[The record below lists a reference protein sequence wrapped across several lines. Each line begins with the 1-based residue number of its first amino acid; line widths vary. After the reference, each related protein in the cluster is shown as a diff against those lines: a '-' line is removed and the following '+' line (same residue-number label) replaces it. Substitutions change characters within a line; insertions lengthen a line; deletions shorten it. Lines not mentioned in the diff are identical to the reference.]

1 VSIIMKTTQRLAL
14 LITAT
19 TLCVAGCDPAPV
31 RTDTS
36 AGGVTRCHGFAWLE
50 AAPGDSR
57 PASAFDNPLNDQ
69 RVKDAVTRALV
80 LHGIQPV
87 EGTATPDC
95 LAGRVVGAGTEPKKH
110 RFSIGVGVGVGGG
123 SGGGAL
129 GLSTG
134 TGTSPEGR
142 IAIDLFDAVSREP
155 LWHGAA
161 QVDVEH
167 LTGEDAQ
174 QRIEAA
180 VQKMFERFP
189 ARP

>member
-1 VSIIMKTTQRLAL
+1 MQTTQLLAL
-14 LITAT
+14 LIIAT
-19 TLCVAGCDPAPV
+19 TGCVAGCDTPPV
-31 RTDTS
+31 RTDTG
-36 AGGVTRCHGFAWLE
+36 AGAVARCHSFAWQE
-50 AAPGDSR
+50 PPSSETR

-95 LAGRVVGAGTEPKKH
+95 LAGRMVGAGTEPKKH

-123 SGGGAL
+123 GGGGAL

-155 LWHGAA
+155 LWHGSA

-180 VQKMFERFP
+180 VQKMFEKFP
-189 ARP
+189 ARQ